1 MGRVLAVDV
10 QRRVG
15 LGVAELLGLLQ
26 GLIEVHA
33 LRGHFRENI
42 VARAVEYAQHAADAV
57 AGERAAQGLD
67 DGHGAGH
74 AGLVAQDQVLFA
86 GETHELGA
94 FHGQK
99 GLVGRDHVLA
109 VLKGPGHERERRVDT
124 AHELHE
130 HIDIRIIG
138 QIGGIRRNPAAFGQ
152 LHGAGLVHVAH
163 EHALQLYAAACPPAH
178 ERRVFLKKFS
188 QAASDR
194 SEAGQPHTQ
203 GRIKTVRHLWASFS
217 LMLAVCPAA
226 RAALRCG
233 RVPAKNTER
242 VPLPLRRLRGI
253 PAGGGAH
260 APDSSFLTAEGPSVH
275 FRPPARDCALKPSR
289 AIACRNTRKQ
299 ENTWKII

>member
-57 AGERAAQGLD
+57 SGERAAQGLD

-109 VLKGPGHERERRVDT
+109 VLKGPGHERERRVNT

-233 RVPAKNTER
+233 HVPAKNTER
-242 VPLPLRRLRGI
+242 IPLPLRRLRGL
-253 PAGGGAH
+253 PAGRRRGAR
-260 APDSSFLTAEGPSVH
+260 S
-275 FRPPARDCALKPSR
+275 
-289 AIACRNTRKQ
+289 
-299 ENTWKII
+299 